1 MEDIYLLIGAAVL
14 LVIQIACFFTK
25 KIWIRILPLLLL
37 VALMVLCLVMYWVSG
52 WTNWG
57 YLILLMLL
65 FGVLVVFGI
74 VWLIFGVICGIKKMR
89 K

>member
-1 MEDIYLLIGAAVL
+1 MEGIYLLIGAAVL
-14 LVIQIACFFTK
+14 LIIQIACFFTK

-74 VWLIFGVICGIKKMR
+74 AWLIFGVICGIRKMR

>member
-14 LVIQIACFFTK
+14 LIIQIACFFTK

-37 VALMVLCLVMYWVSG
+37 VALMVLCLVMYGVSG

-65 FGVLVVFGI
+65 FGVLVVCGI
-74 VWLIFGVICGIKKMR
+74 AWLLYGVICGIRKMR